1 MTPWTV
7 ACQAPVPWNF
17 PGKITTVA
25 YCFLLTENLSYP
37 GIKLASPALAGG
49 FFTSEPPGKSFIKC
63 LPWVIKTNISPH
75 RAASHSHVSFL
86 DEETGTQGS

>member
-1 MTPWTV
+1 MEFPREYYWTGLL
-7 ACQAPVPWNF
+7 F
-17 PGKITTVA
+17 LYPGD
-25 YCFLLTENLSYP
+25 LSYP